1 MIYGIIADIH
11 ANLEALEI
19 ILKFLEDKVSTIFVL
34 GDTIGYGPN
43 PNECLEIINN
53 KNNCLFIRGN
63 HEEAILKKDFSRFTK
78 EATISL
84 EWTGRILDQ
93 SWFEKIETWQE
104 KVEKENIFFVHGSPS
119 EPLFGY
125 VVSAVD
131 AKPEFS
137 KMTNSVCFHA
147 HTHFPYCF
155 RKKKELEKVE
165 ILPPD
170 FSGGMEIRIEEN
182 YLYLINV
189 GSVGQPRDGLPFACA
204 GIFDSEK
211 KLFRLSRLT
220 YPAEITKDKIFKA
233 GLPSYLGARL
243 LRGT

>member
-19 ILKFLEDKVSTIFVL
+19 VFKFLEEKVSTIFVL
-34 GDTIGYGPN
+34 GDMIGYGPN
-43 PNECLEIINN
+43 PNECLEIVNN
-53 KNNCLFIRGN
+53 KNNCFFIRGN
-63 HEEAILKKDFSRFTK
+63 HEEAILKKDFSGFTK

-84 EWTGRILDQ
+84 MWTEKILDQ
-93 SWFEKIETWQE
+93 SWLEKIETWQE
-104 KVEKENIFFVHGSPS
+104 KVDKEGVFFVHGSPS
-119 EPLFGY
+119 NPLFGY
-125 VVSAVD
+125 IVSSKHAES
-131 AKPEFS
+131 EFS
-137 KMTNSVCFHA
+137 KMINPVFFHA

-155 RKKKELEKVE
+155 RKKKGPEKVE

-189 GSVGQPRDGLPFACA
+189 GSVGQPRDGLPSACA
-204 GIFDSEK
+204 GFFDSEK
-211 KLFRLSRLT
+211 KLFKLIRLT